1 MSGKLEMAEIKFIDL
16 FCGIG
21 GFRHA
26 LDSINTRCVF
36 SSDIDP
42 DARFSYAQNWGE
54 EPVGDIAQIEAQA
67 IPEHHVLCGGFPCQP
82 FSISGNQGGFEDARG
97 TLLHEILRIA
107 RYHQPRVLFLENVK
121 NFLGHAD
128 GKTLSTTLRLL
139 NRAGYNVHYSLLNA
153 SYYGVAQKRERVY
166 FVAFRKD
173 LGITTFRFPEPTNED
188 CAVEDILLPKN
199 DSRLDDLVIER
210 SDLRLKEKLPE
221 ERENRPLR
229 IGTVGKGGQG
239 ERVYSPKGHAITL
252 SAFGGG
258 IGAKTGMYL
267 IDGQI
272 RRLHPEECRRLM
284 GFPEGF
290 QLHERP
296 NVSYKQFGNSVAV
309 PVVRKVFHSILPM
322 LKNGTLQAA

>member
-1 MSGKLEMAEIKFIDL
+1 MEKVKYIDL
-16 FCGIG
+16 FCGVG

-26 LDSINTRCVF
+26 LKSPGSQCVF

-42 DARFSYAQNWGE
+42 DARLIYAQNWGE
-54 EPVGDIAQIEAQA
+54 EPAGDIGQVGVAE
-67 IPEHHVLCGGFPCQP
+67 IPPHDVLCGGFPCQP

-107 RYHQPRVLFLENVK
+107 RHHQPSVLFLENVK
-121 NFLGHAD
+121 NFLSHGGGGTLA
-128 GKTLSTTLRLL
+128 KTIELL
-139 NRAGYNVHYSLLNA
+139 NRVGYQVHYSLLNA
-153 SYYGVAQKRERVY
+153 SRYGVAQKRERVY
-166 FVAFRKD
+166 FVCFRKE
-173 LGITTFRFPEPTNED
+173 LGIEDFQFPVPSDED
-188 CAVEDILLPKN
+188 VAVEDILLPKG
-199 DSRLDDLVIER
+199 DRRLDDLIIQR
-210 SDLRLKEKLPE
+210 SDLRLKEKMPT
-221 ERENRPLR
+221 ERENRTLR

-284 GFPEGF
+284 GFPDGF
-290 QLHERP
+290 TLHDRP

-309 PVVRKVFHSILPM
+309 PVVRKIFQSILPI
-322 LKNGTLQAA
+322 LSGRTLQAA

>member
-1 MSGKLEMAEIKFIDL
+1 MEMGKVNYIDL
-16 FCGIG
+16 FCGVG

-26 LDSINTRCVF
+26 LNSPNTRCVF

-42 DARFSYAQNWGE
+42 DARLIYGQNWGE
-54 EPVGDIAQIEAQA
+54 IPAGDISQVEVAE
-67 IPEHHVLCGGFPCQP
+67 IPAHDVLCGGFPCQP
-82 FSISGNQGGFEDARG
+82 FSISGNQAGFEDARG

-107 RYHQPRVLFLENVK
+107 RHHQPRVLFLENVK

-128 GKTLSTTLRLL
+128 GKTLATTLRLL
-139 NRAGYNVHYSLLNA
+139 NRVGYDVHYSLLNA

-166 FVAFRKD
+166 FVCFRKD
-173 LGITTFRFPEPTNED
+173 LGITDFQFPKPSDED
-188 CAVEDILLPKN
+188 VAVEDIVLPGN
-199 DSRLDDLVIER
+199 DPRLDDLIIER
-210 SDLRLKEKLPE
+210 TDLRMKENLPAD
-221 ERENRPLR
+221 RENRTLR

-267 IDGQI
+267 MDGKI

-284 GFPEGF
+284 GFPDGF
-290 QLHERP
+290 KLHDRP

-309 PVVRKVFHSILPM
+309 PVVREVFKSIEQVLEAQS
-322 LKNGTLQAA
+322 LQAA

>member
-1 MSGKLEMAEIKFIDL
+1 MEMEKVKYIDL
-16 FCGIG
+16 FCGVG

-26 LDSINTRCVF
+26 LKSPGSQCVF

-42 DARFSYAQNWGE
+42 DARLIYAQNWGE
-54 EPVGDIAQIEAQA
+54 EPAGDIGQVGVAE
-67 IPEHHVLCGGFPCQP
+67 IPPHDVLCGGFPCQP

-107 RYHQPRVLFLENVK
+107 RHHQPSVLFLENVK
-121 NFLGHAD
+121 NFLSHGGGGTLA
-128 GKTLSTTLRLL
+128 KTIELL
-139 NRAGYNVHYSLLNA
+139 NRVGYQVHYSLLNA
-153 SYYGVAQKRERVY
+153 SRYGVAQKRERVY
-166 FVAFRKD
+166 FVCFRKE
-173 LGITTFRFPEPTNED
+173 LGIEDFQFPVPSDED
-188 CAVEDILLPKN
+188 VAVEDILLPKG
-199 DSRLDDLVIER
+199 DRRLDDLIIQR
-210 SDLRLKEKLPE
+210 SDLRLKEKMPT
-221 ERENRPLR
+221 ERENRTLR

-284 GFPEGF
+284 GFPDGF
-290 QLHERP
+290 TLHDRP

-309 PVVRKVFHSILPM
+309 PVVRKIFQSILPI
-322 LKNGTLQAA
+322 LSGRTLQAA

>member
-1 MSGKLEMAEIKFIDL
+1 MGKVSFIDL
-16 FCGIG
+16 FCGVG

-26 LDSINTRCVF
+26 LNPPGSQCVF

-42 DARFSYAQNWGE
+42 DARLIYAQNWGE
-54 EPVGDIAQIEAQA
+54 EPAGDIGQVGVAE
-67 IPEHHVLCGGFPCQP
+67 IPPHDVLCGGFPCQP

-107 RYHQPRVLFLENVK
+107 RHHQPSVLFLENVK
-121 NFLGHAD
+121 NFLSHGGGETLA
-128 GKTLSTTLRLL
+128 KTIELL
-139 NRAGYNVHYSLLNA
+139 NRVGYQVHYSLLNA
-153 SYYGVAQKRERVY
+153 SRYGVAQKRERVY
-166 FVAFRKD
+166 FVCFRKE
-173 LGITTFRFPEPTNED
+173 LGIEDFQFPVPSDED
-188 CAVEDILLPKN
+188 VAVEDILLPKG
-199 DSRLDDLVIER
+199 DRRLDDLIIQR
-210 SDLRLKEKLPE
+210 SDLRLKEKMPT
-221 ERENRPLR
+221 ERENRTLR

-284 GFPEGF
+284 GFPDGF
-290 QLHERP
+290 TLHDRP

-309 PVVRKVFHSILPM
+309 PVVRKIFQSILPI
-322 LKNGTLQAA
+322 LSGRTLQAA

>member
-1 MSGKLEMAEIKFIDL
+1 MEKVKYIDL
-16 FCGIG
+16 FCGVG

-26 LDSINTRCVF
+26 LKSPGSQCVF

-42 DARFSYAQNWGE
+42 DARLIYAQNWGE
-54 EPVGDIAQIEAQA
+54 EPAGDIGQVGVAE
-67 IPEHHVLCGGFPCQP
+67 IPPHDVLCGGFPCQP

-107 RYHQPRVLFLENVK
+107 RHHQPSVLFLENVK
-121 NFLGHAD
+121 NFLSHGGGETLA
-128 GKTLSTTLRLL
+128 KTIELL
-139 NRAGYNVHYSLLNA
+139 NRAGYKVHYSLLNA
-153 SYYGVAQKRERVY
+153 SRYGVAQKRERVY
-166 FVAFRKD
+166 FVCFRKD
-173 LGITTFRFPEPTNED
+173 LGVSHFSFPEPSDED
-188 CAVEDILLPKN
+188 VAVEDILLPKG
-199 DSRLDDLVIER
+199 DRRLDDLIIQR
-210 SDLRLKEKLPE
+210 SDLRLKEKMPT
-221 ERENRPLR
+221 ERENRTLR

-284 GFPEGF
+284 GFPDGF
-290 QLHERP
+290 TLHDRP

-309 PVVRKVFHSILPM
+309 PVVRKIFQSILPI
-322 LKNGTLQAA
+322 LSGRTLQAA

>member
-1 MSGKLEMAEIKFIDL
+1 MEEVSFIDL
-16 FCGIG
+16 FCGVG

-26 LDSINTRCVF
+26 LNSPDNRCVF

-42 DARFSYAQNWGE
+42 DARFIYAQNWGE
-54 EPVGDIAQIEAQA
+54 QPVGDIVEVEVGD
-67 IPEHHVLCGGFPCQP
+67 IPAHDVLCGGFPCQP

-107 RYHQPRVLFLENVK
+107 QHHQPRVLFLENVK
-121 NFLGHAD
+121 NFLSHGGGETLA
-128 GKTLSTTLRLL
+128 KTIELL
-139 NRAGYNVHYSLLNA
+139 NRAGYQVHYSLLNA
-153 SYYGVAQKRERVY
+153 SRYGVAQKRERVY
-166 FVAFRKD
+166 FVCFRKE
-173 LGITTFRFPEPTNED
+173 LGIEDFRFPEPSDEEV
-188 CAVEDILLPKN
+188 AVEDILLPS
-199 DSRLDDLVIER
+199 DDPRLLNLIIER
-210 SDLRLKEKLPE
+210 TDLWMKKILPT
-221 ERENRPLR
+221 ERESRPLR

-272 RRLHPEECRRLM
+272 RRLHPEECRRMM
-284 GFPEGF
+284 GFPDGF
-290 QLHERP
+290 KLHERP

-309 PVVRKVFHSILPM
+309 PVVRKIFQSILPV
-322 LKNGTLQAA
+322 LSGRTLQAA

>member
-1 MSGKLEMAEIKFIDL
+1 MEKVNYIDL
-16 FCGIG
+16 FCGVG

-26 LDSINTRCVF
+26 LNSPNTRCVF

-42 DARFSYAQNWGE
+42 DARLIYGQNWGE
-54 EPVGDIAQIEAQA
+54 IPAGDISQVEVAE
-67 IPEHHVLCGGFPCQP
+67 IPAHDVLCGGFPCQP

-107 RYHQPRVLFLENVK
+107 RHHQPRVLFLENVK

-128 GKTLSTTLRLL
+128 GKTLATTLKLL
-139 NRAGYNVHYSLLNA
+139 NRVGYDVHYSLLNA

-166 FVAFRKD
+166 FVCFRKD
-173 LGITTFRFPEPTNED
+173 LGITDFQFPKPSDED
-188 CAVEDILLPKN
+188 VAVEDIVLPGN
-199 DSRLDDLVIER
+199 DPRLDDLIIER
-210 SDLRLKEKLPE
+210 TDLRMKENLPAD
-221 ERENRPLR
+221 RENRTLR

-267 IDGQI
+267 MDGKI

-284 GFPEGF
+284 GFPDGF
-290 QLHERP
+290 KLHDRP

-309 PVVRKVFHSILPM
+309 PVVRKIFQS
-322 LKNGTLQAA
+322 TLHALTAATRQAA

>member
-1 MSGKLEMAEIKFIDL
+1 MEKVKYIDL
-16 FCGIG
+16 FCGVG

-26 LDSINTRCVF
+26 LKSPGSQCVF

-42 DARFSYAQNWGE
+42 DARLIYAQNWGE
-54 EPVGDIAQIEAQA
+54 EPAGDIGQVGVAE
-67 IPEHHVLCGGFPCQP
+67 IPPHDVLCGGFPCQP

-107 RYHQPRVLFLENVK
+107 RHHQPSVLFLENVK
-121 NFLGHAD
+121 NFLSHGGGGTLA
-128 GKTLSTTLRLL
+128 KTIELL
-139 NRAGYNVHYSLLNA
+139 NRVGYQVHYSLLNA
-153 SYYGVAQKRERVY
+153 SRYGVAQKRERVY
-166 FVAFRKD
+166 FVCFRKE
-173 LGITTFRFPEPTNED
+173 LGIEDFQFPVPSDED
-188 CAVEDILLPKN
+188 VAVEDILLPKG
-199 DSRLDDLVIER
+199 DRRLDDLIIQR
-210 SDLRLKEKLPE
+210 SDLRLKEKMPT
-221 ERENRPLR
+221 ERENRTLR

-284 GFPEGF
+284 GFPDGF
-290 QLHERP
+290 TLHDRP

-309 PVVRKVFHSILPM
+309 PVVRKIFQSILQV
-322 LKNGTLQAA
+322 LGIISLQAA

>member
-1 MSGKLEMAEIKFIDL
+1 MEKVNYIDL
-16 FCGIG
+16 FCGVG

-26 LDSINTRCVF
+26 LNSPNTRCVF

-42 DARFSYAQNWGE
+42 DARLIYGQNWGE
-54 EPVGDIAQIEAQA
+54 IPAGDISQVEVAE
-67 IPEHHVLCGGFPCQP
+67 IPAHDVLCGGFPCQP

-128 GKTLSTTLRLL
+128 GKTLATTLRLL
-139 NRAGYNVHYSLLNA
+139 NRVGYDVHYSLLNA

-166 FVAFRKD
+166 FVCFRKD
-173 LGITTFRFPEPTNED
+173 LGITDFQFPKPSDED
-188 CAVEDILLPKN
+188 VAVEDIVLPGN
-199 DSRLDDLVIER
+199 DPRLDDLIIER
-210 SDLRLKEKLPE
+210 TDLRMKENLPAD
-221 ERENRPLR
+221 RENRTLR

-267 IDGQI
+267 MDGKI

-284 GFPEGF
+284 GFPDGF
-290 QLHERP
+290 KLHDRP

-309 PVVRKVFHSILPM
+309 PVVRKIFQS
-322 LKNGTLQAA
+322 TLHALTAATRQAA

>member
-1 MSGKLEMAEIKFIDL
+1 MEKVKYIDL
-16 FCGIG
+16 FCGVG

-26 LDSINTRCVF
+26 LKSPGSQCVF

-42 DARFSYAQNWGE
+42 DARLIYAQNWGE
-54 EPVGDIAQIEAQA
+54 EPAGDIGQVGVAE
-67 IPEHHVLCGGFPCQP
+67 IPPHDVLCGGFPCQP

-107 RYHQPRVLFLENVK
+107 RHHQPSVLFLENVK
-121 NFLGHAD
+121 NFLSHGGGETLA
-128 GKTLSTTLRLL
+128 KTIELL
-139 NRAGYNVHYSLLNA
+139 NRVGYQVHYSLLNA
-153 SYYGVAQKRERVY
+153 SRYGVAQKRERVY
-166 FVAFRKD
+166 FVCFRKE
-173 LGITTFRFPEPTNED
+173 LGIEDFQFPVPSDED
-188 CAVEDILLPKN
+188 VAVEDILLPKG
-199 DSRLDDLVIER
+199 DRRLDDLIIQR
-210 SDLRLKEKLPE
+210 SDLRLKEKMPT
-221 ERENRPLR
+221 ERENRTLR

-284 GFPEGF
+284 GFPDGF
-290 QLHERP
+290 TLHDRP

-309 PVVRKVFHSILPM
+309 PVVRKIFQSILPI
-322 LKNGTLQAA
+322 LTGRTLQAA

>member
-1 MSGKLEMAEIKFIDL
+1 MNFIDL
-16 FCGIG
+16 FCGVG
-21 GFRHA
+21 GFRQA
-26 LDSINTRCVF
+26 LSSLGHTCVF
-36 SSDIDP
+36 SSDLDK
-42 DARFSYAQNWGE
+42 DARETYQTNYGE
-54 EPVGDIAQIEAQA
+54 LPAGDITKIEADE
-67 IPEHHVLCGGFPCQP
+67 IPTHEVLCGGFPCQP
-82 FSISGNQGGFEDARG
+82 FSISGKMNGFGDVRG
-97 TLLHEILRIA
+97 TLLYEILRIA
-107 RYHQPRVLFLENVK
+107 RVHRPKVLFLENVK

-139 NRAGYNVHYSLLNA
+139 NRAGYNVTFSLLNA

-188 CAVEDILLPKN
+188 CAVEDILLPEN

-267 IDGQI
+267 IDNRI
-272 RRLHPEECRRLM
+272 RRLHPEECARLM
-284 GFPEGF
+284 GFPQDF
-290 QLHERP
+290 QLHERR
-296 NVSYKQFGNSVAV
+296 NVCYKQFGNSVAV

>member
-1 MSGKLEMAEIKFIDL
+1 MEKVKYIDL
-16 FCGIG
+16 FCGVG

-26 LDSINTRCVF
+26 LKSPGSQCVF

-42 DARFSYAQNWGE
+42 DARLIYAQNWGE
-54 EPVGDIAQIEAQA
+54 EPAGDIGQVGVAE
-67 IPEHHVLCGGFPCQP
+67 IPPHDVLCGGFPCQP

-107 RYHQPRVLFLENVK
+107 RHHQPSVLFLENVK
-121 NFLGHAD
+121 NFLSHGGGETLA
-128 GKTLSTTLRLL
+128 KTIELL
-139 NRAGYNVHYSLLNA
+139 NRVGYQVHYSLLNA
-153 SYYGVAQKRERVY
+153 SRYGVAQKRERVY
-166 FVAFRKD
+166 FVCFRKEP
-173 LGITTFRFPEPTNED
+173 GIEDFQFPVPSDED
-188 CAVEDILLPKN
+188 VAVEDILLPKG
-199 DSRLDDLVIER
+199 DRRLDDLIIQR
-210 SDLRLKEKLPE
+210 SDLRLKEKMPT
-221 ERENRPLR
+221 ERENRTLR

-284 GFPEGF
+284 GFPDGF
-290 QLHERP
+290 TLHDRP

-309 PVVRKVFHSILPM
+309 PVVRKIFQSILQV
-322 LKNGTLQAA
+322 LGIISLQAA

>member
-1 MSGKLEMAEIKFIDL
+1 MGKVKYIDL
-16 FCGIG
+16 FCGVG

-26 LDSINTRCVF
+26 LKSPGSQCVF

-42 DARFSYAQNWGE
+42 DARLIYAQNWGE
-54 EPVGDIAQIEAQA
+54 EPAGDIGQVGVAE
-67 IPEHHVLCGGFPCQP
+67 IPPHDVLCGGFPCQP

-107 RYHQPRVLFLENVK
+107 RHHQPSVLFLENVK

-128 GKTLSTTLRLL
+128 GKTLATTLSFL
-139 NRAGYNVHYSLLNA
+139 NRAGYKVHYSLLNA
-153 SYYGVAQKRERVY
+153 SRYGVAQKRERVY
-166 FVAFRKD
+166 FVCFRKE
-173 LGITTFRFPEPTNED
+173 LGIEDFPFPEPSDED
-188 CAVEDILLPKN
+188 VAVEDILLPKG
-199 DSRLDDLVIER
+199 DPRLHDLIIER
-210 SDLRLKEKLPE
+210 TDLRLKEKLPVQ
-221 ERENRPLR
+221 RENRTLR

-284 GFPEGF
+284 GFPDGF
-290 QLHERP
+290 TLHDRP
-296 NVSYKQFGNSVAV
+296 NVCYKQFGNSVAV
-309 PVVRKVFHSILPM
+309 PVVRKIFQSILPK
-322 LKNGTLQAA
+322 LSGRTLQAA